1 MNDYF
6 SKQYKGVANPHAV
19 TKECVG
25 LHPHSV
31 TWDPTA
37 ILMTQM
43 HDNPIYFTDLSND
56 EKVCWIY
63 KFHLDLEFLRIA
75 GWAMHTCDWDP
86 FIVVTLNDG
95 EVWESASGYYDIE
108 ILGLKRSSDDD
119 LVELME
125 AQSLIGLKAALA
137 QDDLTF
143 KYTREVI
150 IRIRSCKDTSDHEF
164 TRDFPLSTLK
174 SITVIDQ

>member
-25 LHPHSV
+25 MHPHSV

-119 LVELME
+119 LGAIQLFEMV
-125 AQSLIGLKAALA
+125 AC
-137 QDDLTF
+137 F
-143 KYTREVI
+143 KSTREVI